1 MPQHT
6 VKNVW
11 VDQDF
16 CCAHYICVAEAPLVF
31 EEREG
36 QWTVQVLESADSQ
49 VLGQSTEALFRAA
62 AVCPVSA
69 IKLTL
74 ETGEV
79 VDGDSAIIKAY
90 AYLKL
95 GHKA

>member
-11 VDQDF
+11 VDQDV
-16 CCAHYICVAEAPLVF
+16 CLAHYICVAEAPLVF

-36 QWTVQVLESADSQ
+36 QWTVQVRESAGSQ
-49 VLGQSTEALFRAA
+49 VLGQNTGALFLAA

-79 VDGDSAIIKAY
+79 VDGESEIIKAY
-90 AYLKL
+90 LKF
-95 GHKA
+95 GDKA

>member
-1 MPQHT
+1 MPQHIVT
-6 VKNVW
+6 NVL
-11 VDQDF
+11 VDQEV
-16 CCAHYICVAEAPLVF
+16 CLAHYMCVTEAPLVF

-36 QWTVQVLESADSQ
+36 QWAVQVIESADSQ
-49 VLGQSTEALFRAA
+49 VLVQSTEALFFAA
-62 AVCPVSA
+62 AVCPVRA

-79 VDGDSAIIKAY
+79 VDGDSEIVK

-95 GHKA
+95 GHKT

>member
-11 VDQDF
+11 VDQDL
-16 CCAHYICVAEAPLVF
+16 CLAHYICVAEAPLVF
-31 EEREG
+31 EDREG
-36 QWTVQVLESADSQ
+36 HWTVQVRDSADSQ
-49 VLGQSTEALFRAA
+49 VLAQSTEALFLAA

-79 VDGDSAIIKAY
+79 VDGDSEIIKAC
-90 AYLKL
+90 LKL
-95 GHKA
+95 GRKA

>member
-1 MPQHT
+1 MLQHA
-6 VKNVW
+6 VKSVW
-11 VDQDF
+11 VDQDV
-16 CCAHYICVAEAPLVF
+16 CLAHYICVAEAPLVF

-49 VLGQSTEALFRAA
+49 VLGQSTEALFLAA
-62 AVCPVSA
+62 AVCPVRA

-79 VDGDSAIIKAY
+79 VDGDSEIIK